1 MRCPKCGKEFE
12 SKFCPDC
19 GFCAEDVL
27 QQKKEEYLGSNHKVI
42 FDYLFKSSYMPV

>member
-12 SKFCPDC
+12 SKFCPNC

-27 QQKKEEYLGSNHKVI
+27 QQKK
-42 FDYLFKSSYMPV
+42 KSIWDQMSKEKKQLIAK